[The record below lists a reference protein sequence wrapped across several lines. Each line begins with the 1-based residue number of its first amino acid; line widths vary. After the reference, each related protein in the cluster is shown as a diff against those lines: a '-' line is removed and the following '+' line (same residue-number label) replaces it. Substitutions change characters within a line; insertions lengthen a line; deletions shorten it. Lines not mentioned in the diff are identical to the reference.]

1 VETSEQG
8 PAGDSTPILRK
19 RAATV
24 GALRES
30 HPGERRVA
38 ISPTSAGL
46 LTKAGFEVRVE
57 AGAGEPAGFI
67 DAAYEEAGARVVEA
81 REALESDVL
90 VRVRA
95 TYWPADG
102 SAPGEGSVV
111 VGLAD
116 PLVDPEAAARL
127 GEAGVTVFAL
137 ELLPRITR
145 AQPMDA
151 LSSQATIAGYKA
163 ALLAAEALPKMFPLL
178 TTAAGT
184 ITPARVFVVG
194 AGVAGLQAIATARR
208 LGAVVDAYDVRPAV
222 REEVQSLGAK
232 FLEIDLETGQG
243 EGSGSGAYAKELQ
256 EETLRK
262 QRELMARTVAGSDV
276 VITTALVQG
285 RRAPVLVTAEMVDG
299 MAGGSVVVDLAA
311 EQGGNCEVTR
321 AGERVV
327 TEGGVRVI
335 GPVNIASTVA
345 FHASQM
351 YARNVAAFL
360 QHVVQDGE
368 LRVAGD
374 DEIATGTLV
383 SHGGKVVCTRVIEA
397 LEALEAEGK
406 APA

>member
-1 VETSEQG
+1 VR
-8 PAGDSTPILRK
+8 PAR
-19 RAATV
+19 TV
-24 GALRES
+24 AALRES

-57 AGAGEPAGFI
+57 AGAGEPAGFP
-67 DAAYEEAGARVVEA
+67 DAAYEEAGAAVVRTA
-81 REALESDVL
+81 EALGSEVL

-95 TYWPADG
+95 AHWPADG
-102 SAPGEGSVV
+102 AAPGEGSVV
-111 VGLAD
+111 VGLGD
-116 PLVDPEAAARL
+116 PLTDPEGAARV
-127 GEAGVTVFAL
+127 GETGVTMFAL

-163 ALLAAEALPKMFPLL
+163 VLLAAEAVPKMFPLL

-184 ITPARVFVVG
+184 IPPARVFVVG

-208 LGAVVDAYDVRPAV
+208 LGAVVEAYDVRPAV
-222 REEVQSLGAK
+222 REEVQSLGGR

-243 EGSGSGAYAKELQ
+243 EGSGSGAYAQELQ

-262 QRELMARTVAGSDV
+262 QRELMAKTVAGSDV
-276 VITTALVQG
+276 VITTAQVQG

-299 MAGGSVVVDLAA
+299 MAKGSVVVDLAA
-311 EQGGNCEVTR
+311 EQGGNCEATR
-321 AGERVV
+321 AGEDVV
-327 TEGGVRVI
+327 TEAGVTVI

-360 QHVVQDGE
+360 QHVVHDGE
-368 LRVAGD
+368 LRVEPD

-383 SHGGKVVCTRVIEA
+383 SHGGKVVCTRVQEA
-397 LEALEAEGK
+397 LAALERERTT
-406 APA
+406 

>member
-1 VETSEQG
+1 VDDGNEHEQQG
-8 PAGDSTPILRK
+8 AAPILRAA
-19 RAATV
+19 AATV

-38 ISPTSAGL
+38 ISPTSATL
-46 LTKAGFEVRVE
+46 LARAGFGVRIE
-57 AGAGEPAGFI
+57 TGAGEAAGFP
-67 DAAYEEAGARVVEA
+67 DAAYEEAGAAVVDDRA
-81 REALESDVL
+81 ALGADV
-90 VRVRA
+90 VARVRA
-95 TYWPADG
+95 SRWPADG
-102 SAPGEGSVV
+102 VVPGEGSVV

-116 PLVDPEAAARL
+116 PLVDPEPAAGL
-127 GEAGVTVFAL
+127 GEAGVILFAL

-151 LSSQATIAGYKA
+151 LSSQATVAGYKA
-163 ALLAAEALPKMFPLL
+163 VLLAAEAVPKMFPLL

-222 REEVQSLGAK
+222 REEVESLGGR
-232 FLEIDLETGQG
+232 FLEIDLDTGQG
-243 EGSGSGAYAKELQ
+243 EGTGSGAYAKELQ
-256 EETLRK
+256 EDTLRK
-262 QRELMARTVAGSDV
+262 QRELMARTVAASDV
-276 VITTALVQG
+276 VITTAQVQG

-299 MAGGSVVVDLAA
+299 MAAGSVVVDLAA

-321 AGERVV
+321 AGEPVV
-327 TEGGVRVI
+327 TSGGVRVI
-335 GPVNIASTVA
+335 GPVNIASSVA

-360 QHVVQDGE
+360 QHLVHERE
-368 LRVAGD
+368 LLVADD

-383 SHGGKVVCTRVIEA
+383 SHGGKVVCTRMLEA
-397 LEALEAEGK
+397 LNALEAERRSDG
-406 APA
+406 